1 MAHAGSAKPAP
12 TPRRRAIW
20 LAAAIQRRLVL
31 IAVLAILAM
40 LASGCSITG
49 KAGAQEREDRDRGN
63 VQQQQ
68 DDDDDEGEDED
79 EEEGEEEEEDVDGS
93 TTTSTTL
100 AEEDDDEG
108 EEEDG
113 DDPTDTTEDPT
124 DTTEDPTDT
133 TEDPGQGG
141 GNGDLPFATDACD
154 PDGLEEADGNQTDGR
169 GALCNTG
176 IFGVIPGG
184 DQTPSVKL
192 ETPVSAAGNQT
203 FGADEE
209 IPCKIEFINF
219 EPGLFDGTG
228 KNGQASQFGLR
239 PFSLGKG
246 GDPRGHAHCY
256 IRNDEGGP
264 TSALLSFLALN
275 EDSPDGKTLEGNMPP
290 TGTEGTLK
298 MCVDLAGG
306 NHMTFPKGVA
316 QNFPATDCTTIEVGG
331 GGGGGDGGEEE
342 EENN

>member
-12 TPRRRAIW
+12 KPRRRAIW

-49 KAGAQEREDRDRGN
+49 KAAAQDRDGRGRNN
-63 VQQQQ
+63 VQQQH
-68 DDDDDEGEDED
+68 DDDDEGEDEGD
-79 EEEGEEEEEDVDGS
+79 DDG
-93 TTTSTTL
+93 TTTTTTL

-108 EEEDG
+108 EEEEDG
-113 DDPTDTTEDPT
+113 DDPTGTTEDPT
-124 DTTEDPTDT
+124 STTEDPTSTTEDPTST
-133 TEDPGQGG
+133 TEDPGAGG

-192 ETPVSAAGNQT
+192 QTPVSAAGNQT

-209 IPCKIEFINF
+209 IPCNIEFINF
-219 EPGLFDGTG
+219 EPGVFDGTG

-239 PFSLGKG
+239 PFSLGAS
-246 GDPRGHAHCY
+246 GDPTGHAHCY
-256 IRNDEGGP
+256 IRDDSGGP

-275 EDSPDGKTLEGNMPP
+275 TASEDGETLGGNMPP

-316 QNFPATDCTTIEVGG
+316 QNFPATDCLTIEVGG
-331 GGGGGDGGEEE
+331 GGGGGGEEE
-342 EENN
+342 EEDN